1 MGLDFK
7 DLERI
12 LEREMVLVCDF
23 NDWEKDSLF
32 GKDWEGAREREREI
46 VTDANNMRLTN
57 V

>member
-12 LEREMVLVCDF
+12 LESEIVLVCDF

-32 GKDWEGAREREREI
+32 GKDWEGARERERE
-46 VTDANNMRLTN
+46 REK
-57 V
+57 